1 MLFSNL
7 LVAIALTVLFPL
19 GLMGVLAASEWLE
32 RRTLAAEEVL
42 PRRLRRMDGKPPEA
56 VEAMVLEETAQVV
69 AQYWSATG
77 RPASDAPAAGAPPD
91 GPRPTAPRP
100 TAPRPRPSPPRPTG
114 AGATCAAPPR
124 AGPAGTSA
132 AANHGTGALGGPWGE
147 RAPPHG
153 TRTAELSW
161 FL

>member
-32 RRTLAAEEVL
+32 RRTLAAEEIL

-77 RPASDAPAAGAPPD
+77 RPASDAPAGGAPPN
-91 GPRPTAPRP
+91 GPPPNGAPP
-100 TAPRPRPSPPRPTG
+100 QAVPAPANGGGRHLRR
-114 AGATCAAPPR
+114 AAPGR
-124 AGPAGTSA
+124 AGR
-132 AANHGTGALGGPWGE
+132 HE
-147 RAPPHG
+147 R
-153 TRTAELSW
+153 RR
-161 FL
+161 

>member
-77 RPASDAPAAGAPPD
+77 RPASDAPAAGAPPN
-91 GPRPTAPRP
+91 GPPSNGAPP
-100 TAPRPRPSPPRPTG
+100 QAVPAPANGGGRHLRR
-114 AGATCAAPPR
+114 AAPGR
-124 AGPAGTSA
+124 AGR
-132 AANHGTGALGGPWGE
+132 HE
-147 RAPPHG
+147 R
-153 TRTAELSW
+153 RR
-161 FL
+161 

>member
-32 RRTLAAEEVL
+32 RRTLAAEEIL

-77 RPASDAPAAGAPPD
+77 RPASDAPAGGTPSNGPPSNGAPPQAV
-91 GPRPTAPRP
+91 PAPANGGGRHL
-100 TAPRPRPSPPRPTG
+100 RR
-114 AGATCAAPPR
+114 ATPGR
-124 AGPAGTSA
+124 AGR
-132 AANHGTGALGGPWGE
+132 HE
-147 RAPPHG
+147 R
-153 TRTAELSW
+153 RR
-161 FL
+161 

>member
-77 RPASDAPAAGAPPD
+77 RPASDAPAGGAPPN
-91 GPRPTAPRP
+91 GPLSNGAPP
-100 TAPRPRPSPPRPTG
+100 QAVPAPANGGGRHLRR
-114 AGATCAAPPR
+114 AAPGR
-124 AGPAGTSA
+124 AGR
-132 AANHGTGALGGPWGE
+132 HE
-147 RAPPHG
+147 R
-153 TRTAELSW
+153 RR
-161 FL
+161 